1 MIRGVIALLEDA
13 HLSELCRV
21 KERIVECRE
30 AWDDWRAGGESST
43 GGSIVGAEEYVLRG
57 RYELAKARVL
67 HFGAFEFRP
76 GWSREE
82 ERKRAEGDGGTED
95 SPGTGDAPGTG

>member
-1 MIRGVIALLEDA
+1 VIRGVIALLEDA
-13 HLSELCRV
+13 HQSELRLV
-21 KERIVECRE
+21 KERIIECRE

-43 GGSIVGAEEYVLRG
+43 GGSVAGAEECVLRG

-76 GWSREE
+76 EW
-82 ERKRAEGDGGTED
+82 KRTEGDGRTED
-95 SPGTGDAPGTG
+95 SPGPRMLLELGRT